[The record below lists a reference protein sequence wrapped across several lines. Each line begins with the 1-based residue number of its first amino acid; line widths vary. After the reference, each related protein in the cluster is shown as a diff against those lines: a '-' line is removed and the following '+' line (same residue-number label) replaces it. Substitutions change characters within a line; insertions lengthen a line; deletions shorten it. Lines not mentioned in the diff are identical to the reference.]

1 MENLSPIAEAIRHYK
16 LNASGGY
23 DEWSKVPRAPDYK
36 MHVPSMDFNVTGHDE
51 VREVIF
57 GWLTDIGAQQEL
69 VNIVE
74 FGSSVTCYLHITDKE
89 GAVLD
94 IVEVFQIDDQGG
106 LVKFGRFEYIKP
118 PIQMVNIAGADGRI
132 GQQGNP
138 SA

>member
-1 MENLSPIAEAIRHYK
+1 MIASKCDAKKYSEEVDMENLSPIAEAIRHYK

-74 FGSSVTCYLHITDKE
+74 FGGSVTCYLHITDKE

-94 IVEVFQIDDQGG
+94 IVEVFQIDDQGRVREIWA
-106 LVKFGRFEYIKP
+106 L
-118 PIQMVNIAGADGRI
+118 
-132 GQQGNP
+132 
-138 SA
+138 